1 MAAAMGAIASSSE
14 AIALT
19 LLSPLRRWSGYLR
32 LAGQRSRKARSAN
45 RPTSLSHDMACRS
58 LLIAVLLVAVAD
70 PALANWWIVRA
81 SDGKCVVVDIEPT
94 ENDKTVTKVGKDVY
108 QTPER
113 AEADVKRLCKES
125 KAPDQPPR
133 DPGNAK

>member
-1 MAAAMGAIASSSE
+1 
-14 AIALT
+14 
-19 LLSPLRRWSGYLR
+19 
-32 LAGQRSRKARSAN
+32 
-45 RPTSLSHDMACRS
+45 MACRS

-81 SDGKCVVVDIEPT
+81 SDGKCIVVDIEPT
-94 ENDKTVTKVGKDVY
+94 AKDNNVTKVGKDVY
-108 QTPER
+108 QTPEQ

-125 KAPDQPPR
+125 KAPGQPPR